1 MYTIKLRWIL
11 SFSELYL
18 VLVYLCQ
25 SFRNVSHQYHP
36 GVFAKAAGTKVGACS
51 TSMLIKGTSS
61 MTQEHPPRV
70 HGQG

>member
-25 SFRNVSHQYHP
+25 SFRNVPYQYDP
-36 GVFAKAAGTKVGACS
+36 GVFAKAVGTKVGACS
-51 TSMLIKGTSS
+51 TSMPIKGTSS
-61 MTQEHPPRV
+61 MTQENPPR
-70 HGQG
+70 GQGQG